1 MSWNSVSLCAPS
13 GDNNRKLVKTL
24 LEQIEYLKKELTHK
38 NTIISCLLKWKTII
52 NQKPKSS
59 DNSNSDNVIEN
70 SSQNQNHVAYG
81 IGFARNNN
89 VNDVSINIAE
99 DCTNVSI
106 PKHRMLEL
114 SHTEVKMKK

>member
-1 MSWNSVSLCAPS
+1 M
-13 GDNNRKLVKTL
+13 
-24 LEQIEYLKKELTHK
+24 
-38 NTIISCLLKWKTII
+38 KWKTII

-81 IGFARNNN
+81 IDFARNNN

-106 PKHRMLEL
+106 PKDRMLEL